1 MCFNK
6 SCTLA
11 RASPTNGEIHAI
23 RLSPRAFLPA
33 RSPALGR
40 QSKSGVPAS
49 KLTRGGMGR
58 RTKSGLPVPKL
69 AHGHGWIED
78 SLRKRVVDLL
88 RENEKKRRVKESAGS
103 SGVSRTPCRSRVCHH
118 WRGAKRNCRWCA
130 AETVV
135 SGDGLRLPCSS
146 TRAARRDCPCPPSR
160 RSDQGASETPPD
172 TSCRTTPAAPDAGV
186 APVWQ

>member
-78 SLRKRVVDLL
+78 SLRERVVDLL

-118 WRGAKRNCRWCA
+118 RRGAKRNCRWCM
-130 AETVV
+130 VV
-135 SGDGLRLPCSS
+135 ADRQRG
-146 TRAARRDCPCPPSR
+146 RAAIALFIDSSSQARLSFSTQSPVGSRGVGKPS
-160 RSDQGASETPPD
+160 
-172 TSCRTTPAAPDAGV
+172 
-186 APVWQ
+186 